1 MALRAPEQVIRQALI
16 DTAAVNAICGQRIY
30 PVLAPSST
38 DLPFAV
44 YRRASTGTVRTQ
56 ALSGPV
62 FAKSVSLEFTLYAE
76 TYEAV
81 RELAYEVNKVL
92 DGWAGSFNNI
102 SVGEVRLTEE
112 ADDFV
117 VLSGGDLPPVYQ
129 VTQTYNV
136 IWSDQ

>member
-1 MALRAPEQVIRQALI
+1 MALKAPEQVIRQALL
-16 DTAAVNAICGQRIY
+16 DSSVVQALCGTRIY

-38 DLPFAV
+38 DLPFLV
-44 YRRASTGTVRTQ
+44 YRRASIGTVRTQ
-56 ALSGPV
+56 ALAGAV
-62 FAKSVSLEFTLYAE
+62 GGKSVNLEFTLYAQ

-92 DGWAGSFNNI
+92 DGWSGNFNNV

-112 ADDFV
+112 TDDFV

-129 VTQTYNV
+129 VTQAYNV
-136 IWSDQ
+136 IWIDE

>member
-1 MALRAPEQVIRQALI
+1 MALKAPEQVVRQALL
-16 DTAAVNAICGQRIY
+16 DTPEVEAICGSRIY

-38 DLPFAV
+38 ALPFVV
-44 YRRASTGTVRTQ
+44 YRRASIGTVRTQ
-56 ALSGPV
+56 ALAGAV
-62 FAKSVSLEFTLYAE
+62 GGKSVNLEFTLYAQ

-81 RELAYEVNKVL
+81 RELAYEVNKIL
-92 DGWAGSFNNI
+92 DGWSGSFNNV

-112 ADDFV
+112 TDDFV

-136 IWSDQ
+136 IWTDQ